1 MSHDWHTTDVNARG
15 GPRPEPRPPWLDRNP
30 VAGTAL
36 GLGGVIVL
44 IFLVGIIFGT
54 WVTS

>member
-1 MSHDWHTTDVNARG
+1 MTHDWHTTDVNAHG
-15 GPRPEPRPPWLDRNP
+15 GPRPEPRPAWLDRNP

-36 GLGGVIVL
+36 GLGGVVVL
-44 IFLVGIIFGT
+44 VFLVGIIFGS